1 MGINEETGQEEKETT
16 AQQSQGEAEKR
27 PEDAVRTEGTTEK
40 TSGEDTGKKGT
51 QPEETKKPEEKAQEK
66 TVQEAGG
73 PEKDEE
79 KKPEKG
85 SEEAA
90 GSEKDEEKKPEKG
103 SEEAAG
109 SEKDEEKKPEK
120 GSEEADGPEKDEEK
134 KSEKGSEEAAES
146 EKDEEKKQEKGPA
159 EAAGQE
165 NVQEEDQELAAE
177 AEDELDEEPSFLVT
191 ESEKLNKKALR
202 RAIKKDQTTSMLV
215 KLETDGQINKAMRT
229 IDKGFDHRLIAVINK
244 WSTSEHPEREMDMIR
259 VEGKKASE
267 YMKENG
273 YTFMDCVMFA
283 QSAIEKNKP
292 RVEIDV
298 ELSDEKGRFDRKMN
312 LSDPGFKNIPP
323 SHMPKLL
330 NSFLQIVTLGFFQ
343 NRQDRMNHKKE
354 LEMIRFAAIEK
365 EKMSRLEKSEK
376 KAAAIEAQRKRAQN
390 KEIATKALERQAE
403 EKQYQYD
410 KKHSQEKL
418 KEMDAYRKEA
428 ADKMDRLA
436 KKKAEL
442 TEKAMDCQARMKELS
457 GAKEEVKE
465 WLDKN
470 KGTGWEKDPDKKKA
484 LSEMME
490 KVNAYNSAR
499 EEYGRVGKDM
509 ARVQRTADKLMIAVG
524 VREGK
529 CPRLT
534 ELYRKQGEHSL
545 TEEERKELEELE
557 KPGVIKGIDSESVK
571 KAEESEKSLS
581 EPEKSV
587 ESEKDAAEKEAE
599 KEGDVKKE
607 AEAEKEETAEAKK
620 EAEAEKKETA
630 EAGAK
635 KEAEAEKKAE
645 TPAAEAKKESKEAEK
660 KAETPA
666 AEAKKESKEA
676 EKKAETPAA
685 EAKKESKEAEKKAE
699 TPAAGTKKDPVAA
712 GKKDSPAS
720 KEAEKKEAEKKEAE
734 KKAAEKKA
742 EKSRQPDKKSGK
754 KGPSRRR

>member
-1 MGINEETGQEEKETT
+1 M
-16 AQQSQGEAEKR
+16 
-27 PEDAVRTEGTTEK
+27 
-40 TSGEDTGKKGT
+40 
-51 QPEETKKPEEKAQEK
+51 
-66 TVQEAGG
+66 
-73 PEKDEE
+73 
-79 KKPEKG
+79 
-85 SEEAA
+85 
-90 GSEKDEEKKPEKG
+90 
-103 SEEAAG
+103 
-109 SEKDEEKKPEK
+109 
-120 GSEEADGPEKDEEK
+120 
-134 KSEKGSEEAAES
+134 
-146 EKDEEKKQEKGPA
+146 
-159 EAAGQE
+159 
-165 NVQEEDQELAAE
+165 
-177 AEDELDEEPSFLVT
+177 DEEPSFLVT

-442 TEKAMDCQARMKELS
+442 TQQAMDCQARMKELS

-529 CPRLT
+529 RPRLT

-607 AEAEKEETAEAKK
+607 AEAEKEETAEAEKKETAEAEAKK

-630 EAGAK
+630 E
-635 KEAEAEKKAE
+635 
-645 TPAAEAKKESKEAEK
+645 AEAKKESKEAEK
-660 KAETPA
+660 KAETP
-666 AEAKKESKEA
+666 EAGA
-676 EKKAETPAA
+676 
-685 EAKKESKEAEKKAE
+685 
-699 TPAAGTKKDPVAA
+699 KKDPVAA

>member
-27 PEDAVRTEGTTEK
+27 PEDAVQTEGTAEK

-66 TVQEAGG
+66 TVQEAAGS
-73 PEKDEE
+73 EKNEE

-90 GSEKDEEKKPEKG
+90 G
-103 SEEAAG
+103 
-109 SEKDEEKKPEK
+109 
-120 GSEEADGPEKDEEK
+120 
-134 KSEKGSEEAAES
+134 S

-165 NVQEEDQELAAE
+165 NVQEENQELAAE

-418 KEMDAYRKEA
+418 KEMDTYRKEA

-442 TEKAMDCQARMKELS
+442 TEKAKDCQARMKELS

-529 CPRLT
+529 RPRLT

-557 KPGVIKGIDSESVK
+557 KPGVIKGIDSDSVK

-607 AEAEKEETAEAKK
+607 AEAEKKETAEAEAKK

-630 EAGAK
+630 E
-635 KEAEAEKKAE
+635 
-645 TPAAEAKKESKEAEK
+645 
-660 KAETPA
+660 

-720 KEAEKKEAEKKEAE
+720 KEADKKEAEKKEAE

>member
-90 GSEKDEEKKPEKG
+90 
-103 SEEAAG
+103 
-109 SEKDEEKKPEK
+109 
-120 GSEEADGPEKDEEK
+120 
-134 KSEKGSEEAAES
+134 ES

-165 NVQEEDQELAAE
+165 NVQEENQELAAE

-442 TEKAMDCQARMKELS
+442 TQQAMDCQARMKELS

-529 CPRLT
+529 RPRLT

-607 AEAEKEETAEAKK
+607 AEAEKEETAEAEKKETAEAEAKK

-630 EAGAK
+630 E
-635 KEAEAEKKAE
+635 
-645 TPAAEAKKESKEAEK
+645 AEAKKESKEAEK
-660 KAETPA
+660 KAETPV
-666 AEAKKESKEA
+666 
-676 EKKAETPAA
+676 
-685 EAKKESKEAEKKAE
+685 
-699 TPAAGTKKDPVAA
+699 AGTKKDPVAA

>member
-40 TSGEDTGKKGT
+40 ISGEDTGKKGT

-90 GSEKDEEKKPEKG
+90 G
-103 SEEAAG
+103 
-109 SEKDEEKKPEK
+109 
-120 GSEEADGPEKDEEK
+120 
-134 KSEKGSEEAAES
+134 S

-418 KEMDAYRKEA
+418 KEMDTYRKEA

-442 TEKAMDCQARMKELS
+442 TEKAKDCQARMKELS

-529 CPRLT
+529 RPRLT

-557 KPGVIKGIDSESVK
+557 KPGVIKGIDSDSVK

-607 AEAEKEETAEAKK
+607 AEAEK
-620 EAEAEKKETA
+620 KETA
-630 EAGAK
+630 E
-635 KEAEAEKKAE
+635 
-645 TPAAEAKKESKEAEK
+645 
-660 KAETPA
+660 
-666 AEAKKESKEA
+666 
-676 EKKAETPAA
+676 A

>member
-40 TSGEDTGKKGT
+40 ISGEDTGKKGT

-90 GSEKDEEKKPEKG
+90 G
-103 SEEAAG
+103 
-109 SEKDEEKKPEK
+109 
-120 GSEEADGPEKDEEK
+120 
-134 KSEKGSEEAAES
+134 S

-418 KEMDAYRKEA
+418 KEMDTYRKEA

-442 TEKAMDCQARMKELS
+442 TEKAKDCQARMKELS

-490 KVNAYNSAR
+490 KVNAYNSCLL
-499 EEYGRVGKDM
+499 Y
-509 ARVQRTADKLMIAVG
+509 TSPS
-524 VREGK
+524 
-529 CPRLT
+529 PR
-534 ELYRKQGEHSL
+534 
-545 TEEERKELEELE
+545 
-557 KPGVIKGIDSESVK
+557 DS
-571 KAEESEKSLS
+571 
-581 EPEKSV
+581 
-587 ESEKDAAEKEAE
+587 
-599 KEGDVKKE
+599 
-607 AEAEKEETAEAKK
+607 
-620 EAEAEKKETA
+620 
-630 EAGAK
+630 
-635 KEAEAEKKAE
+635 
-645 TPAAEAKKESKEAEK
+645 
-660 KAETPA
+660 
-666 AEAKKESKEA
+666 
-676 EKKAETPAA
+676 
-685 EAKKESKEAEKKAE
+685 
-699 TPAAGTKKDPVAA
+699 
-712 GKKDSPAS
+712 
-720 KEAEKKEAEKKEAE
+720 
-734 KKAAEKKA
+734 
-742 EKSRQPDKKSGK
+742 
-754 KGPSRRR
+754 

>member
-27 PEDAVRTEGTTEK
+27 PEDAVQTEGTAEK

-51 QPEETKKPEEKAQEK
+51 QPEETKKHEEK
-66 TVQEAGG
+66 
-73 PEKDEE
+73 P
-79 KKPEKG
+79 PEKG

-109 SEKDEEKKPEK
+109 SEKDEEKK
-120 GSEEADGPEKDEEK
+120 
-134 KSEKGSEEAAES
+134 
-146 EKDEEKKQEKGPA
+146 QEKGPA

-165 NVQEEDQELAAE
+165 NVQEENQELAAE

-418 KEMDAYRKEA
+418 KEMDTYRKEA

-442 TEKAMDCQARMKELS
+442 TEKAKDCQARMKELS

-529 CPRLT
+529 RPRLT

-557 KPGVIKGIDSESVK
+557 KPGVIKGIDSDSVK

-607 AEAEKEETAEAKK
+607 AEAEKKETAEAEAKK

-630 EAGAK
+630 E
-635 KEAEAEKKAE
+635 
-645 TPAAEAKKESKEAEK
+645 
-660 KAETPA
+660 
-666 AEAKKESKEA
+666 
-676 EKKAETPAA
+676 A

-720 KEAEKKEAEKKEAE
+720 KEADKKEAEKKEAE

>member
-40 TSGEDTGKKGT
+40 ISGEDTGKKGT

-90 GSEKDEEKKPEKG
+90 G
-103 SEEAAG
+103 
-109 SEKDEEKKPEK
+109 
-120 GSEEADGPEKDEEK
+120 
-134 KSEKGSEEAAES
+134 S

-343 NRQDRMNHKKE
+343 NRQDRF
-354 LEMIRFAAIEK
+354 I
-365 EKMSRLEKSEK
+365 
-376 KAAAIEAQRKRAQN
+376 
-390 KEIATKALERQAE
+390 
-403 EKQYQYD
+403 
-410 KKHSQEKL
+410 
-418 KEMDAYRKEA
+418 
-428 ADKMDRLA
+428 
-436 KKKAEL
+436 
-442 TEKAMDCQARMKELS
+442 
-457 GAKEEVKE
+457 
-465 WLDKN
+465 LDN
-470 KGTGWEKDPDKKKA
+470 
-484 LSEMME
+484 
-490 KVNAYNSAR
+490 V
-499 EEYGRVGKDM
+499 
-509 ARVQRTADKLMIAVG
+509 
-524 VREGK
+524 
-529 CPRLT
+529 
-534 ELYRKQGEHSL
+534 SL
-545 TEEERKELEELE
+545 QM
-557 KPGVIKGIDSESVK
+557 VW
-571 KAEESEKSLS
+571 
-581 EPEKSV
+581 
-587 ESEKDAAEKEAE
+587 
-599 KEGDVKKE
+599 
-607 AEAEKEETAEAKK
+607 
-620 EAEAEKKETA
+620 
-630 EAGAK
+630 
-635 KEAEAEKKAE
+635 
-645 TPAAEAKKESKEAEK
+645 
-660 KAETPA
+660 
-666 AEAKKESKEA
+666 
-676 EKKAETPAA
+676 
-685 EAKKESKEAEKKAE
+685 
-699 TPAAGTKKDPVAA
+699 
-712 GKKDSPAS
+712 
-720 KEAEKKEAEKKEAE
+720 
-734 KKAAEKKA
+734 
-742 EKSRQPDKKSGK
+742 
-754 KGPSRRR
+754 

>member
-66 TVQEAGG
+66 TVQEADG

-79 KKPEKG
+79 KKP
-85 SEEAA
+85 
-90 GSEKDEEKKPEKG
+90 
-103 SEEAAG
+103 
-109 SEKDEEKKPEK
+109 
-120 GSEEADGPEKDEEK
+120 
-134 KSEKGSEEAAES
+134 EKGSEEAAES

-165 NVQEEDQELAAE
+165 NVQEENQELAAE

-442 TEKAMDCQARMKELS
+442 TQQAMDCQARMKELS

-529 CPRLT
+529 RPRLT

-607 AEAEKEETAEAKK
+607 AEAEKEETAEAEKKETAEAEAKK

-630 EAGAK
+630 E
-635 KEAEAEKKAE
+635 
-645 TPAAEAKKESKEAEK
+645 AEAKKESKEAEK

-699 TPAAGTKKDPVAA
+699 TPAAGAKKESKEAEKKAETPVAGTKKDPVAA

>member
-120 GSEEADGPEKDEEK
+120 GSEEAAESEKDEEKKPEKGSEEADGPEKDEEK
-134 KSEKGSEEAAES
+134 KQEKGSEEAAES

-165 NVQEEDQELAAE
+165 NVQEENQELAAE

-418 KEMDAYRKEA
+418 KEMDTYRKEA

-442 TEKAMDCQARMKELS
+442 TEKAKDCQARMKELS

-529 CPRLT
+529 RPRLT

-666 AEAKKESKEA
+666 AGA
-676 EKKAETPAA
+676 
-685 EAKKESKEAEKKAE
+685 
-699 TPAAGTKKDPVAA
+699 KKDPVAA

>member
-27 PEDAVRTEGTTEK
+27 PEDAVQTEGTAEK

-66 TVQEAGG
+66 TVQEAAGS
-73 PEKDEE
+73 EKNEE

-120 GSEEADGPEKDEEK
+120 G
-134 KSEKGSEEAAES
+134 
-146 EKDEEKKQEKGPA
+146 PA

-165 NVQEEDQELAAE
+165 NVQEENQELAAE

-418 KEMDAYRKEA
+418 KEMDTYRKEA

-442 TEKAMDCQARMKELS
+442 TEKAKDCQARMKELS

-529 CPRLT
+529 RPRLT

-557 KPGVIKGIDSESVK
+557 KPGVIKGIDSDSVK

-607 AEAEKEETAEAKK
+607 AEA
-620 EAEAEKKETA
+620 
-630 EAGAK
+630 
-635 KEAEAEKKAE
+635 
-645 TPAAEAKKESKEAEK
+645 
-660 KAETPA
+660 
-666 AEAKKESKEA
+666 
-676 EKKAETPAA
+676 
-685 EAKKESKEAEKKAE
+685 
-699 TPAAGTKKDPVAA
+699 PAAGTKKDPVAA

-720 KEAEKKEAEKKEAE
+720 KEADKKEAEKKEAE

>member
-66 TVQEAGG
+66 TVQEA
-73 PEKDEE
+73 
-79 KKPEKG
+79 
-85 SEEAA
+85 A
-90 GSEKDEEKKPEKG
+90 G
-103 SEEAAG
+103 A
-109 SEKDEEKKPEK
+109 EKDEEKKPEK

-134 KSEKGSEEAAES
+134 KPEKGSEEAAES

-165 NVQEEDQELAAE
+165 NVQEENQELAAE

-442 TEKAMDCQARMKELS
+442 TQQAMDCQARMKELS

-529 CPRLT
+529 RPRLT

-607 AEAEKEETAEAKK
+607 AEAEKEETAEAEKKETAEAEAKK

-630 EAGAK
+630 E
-635 KEAEAEKKAE
+635 
-645 TPAAEAKKESKEAEK
+645 AEAKKESKEAEK

-699 TPAAGTKKDPVAA
+699 TPAAGAKKESKEAEKKAETPVAGTKKDPVAA

>member
-40 TSGEDTGKKGT
+40 ISGEDTGKKGT

-90 GSEKDEEKKPEKG
+90 G
-103 SEEAAG
+103 
-109 SEKDEEKKPEK
+109 
-120 GSEEADGPEKDEEK
+120 
-134 KSEKGSEEAAES
+134 S

-418 KEMDAYRKEA
+418 KEMDTYRKEA

-442 TEKAMDCQARMKELS
+442 TEKAKDCQARMKELS

-529 CPRLT
+529 RPRLT

-557 KPGVIKGIDSESVK
+557 KPGVIKGIDSDSVK

-607 AEAEKEETAEAKK
+607 AEAEKKETAEAEAKK

-630 EAGAK
+630 E
-635 KEAEAEKKAE
+635 
-645 TPAAEAKKESKEAEK
+645 
-660 KAETPA
+660 
-666 AEAKKESKEA
+666 
-676 EKKAETPAA
+676 A

>member
-90 GSEKDEEKKPEKG
+90 
-103 SEEAAG
+103 
-109 SEKDEEKKPEK
+109 
-120 GSEEADGPEKDEEK
+120 
-134 KSEKGSEEAAES
+134 ES

-165 NVQEEDQELAAE
+165 NVQEENQELAAE

-442 TEKAMDCQARMKELS
+442 TQQAMDCQARMKELS

-529 CPRLT
+529 RPRLT

-607 AEAEKEETAEAKK
+607 AEAEKEETAEAEKKETAEAEAKK

-630 EAGAK
+630 E
-635 KEAEAEKKAE
+635 
-645 TPAAEAKKESKEAEK
+645 AEAKKESKEAEK

-676 EKKAETPAA
+676 EKKAETPV
-685 EAKKESKEAEKKAE
+685 
-699 TPAAGTKKDPVAA
+699 AGTKKDPVAA

>member
-27 PEDAVRTEGTTEK
+27 PEDAVQTEGTAEK

-66 TVQEAGG
+66 TVQEA
-73 PEKDEE
+73 
-79 KKPEKG
+79 
-85 SEEAA
+85 A

-109 SEKDEEKKPEK
+109 SEKDEEKK
-120 GSEEADGPEKDEEK
+120 
-134 KSEKGSEEAAES
+134 
-146 EKDEEKKQEKGPA
+146 QEKGPA

-165 NVQEEDQELAAE
+165 NVQEENQELAAE

-418 KEMDAYRKEA
+418 KEMDTYRKEA

-442 TEKAMDCQARMKELS
+442 TEKAKDCQARMKELS

-529 CPRLT
+529 RPRLT

-557 KPGVIKGIDSESVK
+557 KPGVIKGIDSDSVK

-607 AEAEKEETAEAKK
+607 AEAEK
-620 EAEAEKKETA
+620 KETA
-630 EAGAK
+630 E
-635 KEAEAEKKAE
+635 
-645 TPAAEAKKESKEAEK
+645 
-660 KAETPA
+660 
-666 AEAKKESKEA
+666 
-676 EKKAETPAA
+676 A

-699 TPAAGTKKDPVAA
+699 TPAAGAKKDPVAA

-720 KEAEKKEAEKKEAE
+720 KEADKKEAEKKEAE

>member
-85 SEEAA
+85 SEEA
-90 GSEKDEEKKPEKG
+90 
-103 SEEAAG
+103 
-109 SEKDEEKKPEK
+109 
-120 GSEEADGPEKDEEK
+120 DGPEKDEEK
-134 KSEKGSEEAAES
+134 KPEKGSEEAAES

-165 NVQEEDQELAAE
+165 NVQEENQELAAE

-442 TEKAMDCQARMKELS
+442 TQQAMDCQARMKELS

-529 CPRLT
+529 RPRLT

-607 AEAEKEETAEAKK
+607 AEAEKEETAEAEKKETAEAEAKK

-630 EAGAK
+630 E
-635 KEAEAEKKAE
+635 
-645 TPAAEAKKESKEAEK
+645 AEAKKESKEAEK
-660 KAETPA
+660 KAETPV
-666 AEAKKESKEA
+666 
-676 EKKAETPAA
+676 
-685 EAKKESKEAEKKAE
+685 
-699 TPAAGTKKDPVAA
+699 AGTKKDPVAA

>member
-103 SEEAAG
+103 SEEA
-109 SEKDEEKKPEK
+109 
-120 GSEEADGPEKDEEK
+120 DGPEKDEEK
-134 KSEKGSEEAAES
+134 KPEKGSEEAAES

-165 NVQEEDQELAAE
+165 NVQEENQELAAE

-442 TEKAMDCQARMKELS
+442 TQQAMDCQARMKELS

-529 CPRLT
+529 RPRLT

-607 AEAEKEETAEAKK
+607 AEAEKEETAEAEKKETAEAEAKK

-630 EAGAK
+630 E
-635 KEAEAEKKAE
+635 
-645 TPAAEAKKESKEAEK
+645 AEAKKESKEAEK

-676 EKKAETPAA
+676 EKKAETPV
-685 EAKKESKEAEKKAE
+685 
-699 TPAAGTKKDPVAA
+699 AGTKKDPVAA

>member
-27 PEDAVRTEGTTEK
+27 PEDAVQTEGTAEK

-66 TVQEAGG
+66 TVQEA
-73 PEKDEE
+73 
-79 KKPEKG
+79 
-85 SEEAA
+85 A

-103 SEEAAG
+103 S
-109 SEKDEEKKPEK
+109 
-120 GSEEADGPEKDEEK
+120 
-134 KSEKGSEEAAES
+134 
-146 EKDEEKKQEKGPA
+146 
-159 EAAGQE
+159 
-165 NVQEEDQELAAE
+165 
-177 AEDELDEEPSFLVT
+177 
-191 ESEKLNKKALR
+191 
-202 RAIKKDQTTSMLV
+202 
-215 KLETDGQINKAMRT
+215 

-418 KEMDAYRKEA
+418 KEMDTYRKEA

-442 TEKAMDCQARMKELS
+442 TEKAKDCQARMKELS

-529 CPRLT
+529 RPRLT

-557 KPGVIKGIDSESVK
+557 KPGVIKGIDSDSVK

-607 AEAEKEETAEAKK
+607 AEAEKKETAEAEAKK

-630 EAGAK
+630 E
-635 KEAEAEKKAE
+635 
-645 TPAAEAKKESKEAEK
+645 
-660 KAETPA
+660 
-666 AEAKKESKEA
+666 
-676 EKKAETPAA
+676 A

-699 TPAAGTKKDPVAA
+699 TPAAGAKKDPVAA

-720 KEAEKKEAEKKEAE
+720 KEADKKEAEKKEAE

>member
-27 PEDAVRTEGTTEK
+27 PEDAVQTEGTAEK

-66 TVQEAGG
+66 TVQEA
-73 PEKDEE
+73 
-79 KKPEKG
+79 
-85 SEEAA
+85 A
-90 GSEKDEEKKPEKG
+90 G
-103 SEEAAG
+103 
-109 SEKDEEKKPEK
+109 
-120 GSEEADGPEKDEEK
+120 
-134 KSEKGSEEAAES
+134 S

-165 NVQEEDQELAAE
+165 NVQEENQELAAE

-418 KEMDAYRKEA
+418 KEMDTYRKEA

-442 TEKAMDCQARMKELS
+442 TEKAKDCQARMKELS

-529 CPRLT
+529 RPRLT

-557 KPGVIKGIDSESVK
+557 KPGVIKGIDSDSVK

-607 AEAEKEETAEAKK
+607 AEAEKKETAEAEAKK

-630 EAGAK
+630 EA
-635 KEAEAEKKAE
+635 
-645 TPAAEAKKESKEAEK
+645 EAKKEPHAEAE
-660 KAETPA
+660 
-666 AEAKKESKEA
+666 
-676 EKKAETPAA
+676 KAETPAA

-720 KEAEKKEAEKKEAE
+720 KEADKKEAEKKEAE

>member
-27 PEDAVRTEGTTEK
+27 PEDAVQTEGTAEK

-66 TVQEAGG
+66 TVQEAAGS
-73 PEKDEE
+73 EKNEE

-90 GSEKDEEKKPEKG
+90 G
-103 SEEAAG
+103 
-109 SEKDEEKKPEK
+109 
-120 GSEEADGPEKDEEK
+120 
-134 KSEKGSEEAAES
+134 S

-165 NVQEEDQELAAE
+165 NVQEENQELAAE

-418 KEMDAYRKEA
+418 KEMDTYRKEA

-442 TEKAMDCQARMKELS
+442 TEKAKDCQARMKELS

-529 CPRLT
+529 RPRLT

-557 KPGVIKGIDSESVK
+557 KPGVIKGIDSDSVK

-607 AEAEKEETAEAKK
+607 AEAEKKETAEAEAKK

-630 EAGAK
+630 E
-635 KEAEAEKKAE
+635 
-645 TPAAEAKKESKEAEK
+645 
-660 KAETPA
+660 
-666 AEAKKESKEA
+666 
-676 EKKAETPAA
+676 A

-720 KEAEKKEAEKKEAE
+720 KEADKKEAEKKEAE

>member
-66 TVQEAGG
+66 TVQEADG

-79 KKPEKG
+79 KKP
-85 SEEAA
+85 
-90 GSEKDEEKKPEKG
+90 
-103 SEEAAG
+103 
-109 SEKDEEKKPEK
+109 
-120 GSEEADGPEKDEEK
+120 
-134 KSEKGSEEAAES
+134 EKGSEEAAES

-165 NVQEEDQELAAE
+165 NVQEENQELAAE

-442 TEKAMDCQARMKELS
+442 TQQAMDCQARMKELS

-529 CPRLT
+529 RPRLT

-607 AEAEKEETAEAKK
+607 AEAEKEETAEAEKKETAEAEAKK

-630 EAGAK
+630 E
-635 KEAEAEKKAE
+635 
-645 TPAAEAKKESKEAEK
+645 AEAKKESKEAEK

-666 AEAKKESKEA
+666 AGAKKESKEA
-676 EKKAETPAA
+676 EKKAETPV
-685 EAKKESKEAEKKAE
+685 
-699 TPAAGTKKDPVAA
+699 AGTKKDPVAA

>member
-27 PEDAVRTEGTTEK
+27 PEDAVQTEGTAEK

-66 TVQEAGG
+66 TVQEAAGS
-73 PEKDEE
+73 EKNEE

-120 GSEEADGPEKDEEK
+120 GSEEAAG
-134 KSEKGSEEAAES
+134 S

-165 NVQEEDQELAAE
+165 NVQEENQELAAE

-343 NRQDRMNHKKE
+343 NR
-354 LEMIRFAAIEK
+354 
-365 EKMSRLEKSEK
+365 
-376 KAAAIEAQRKRAQN
+376 
-390 KEIATKALERQAE
+390 
-403 EKQYQYD
+403 
-410 KKHSQEKL
+410 
-418 KEMDAYRKEA
+418 
-428 ADKMDRLA
+428 
-436 KKKAEL
+436 
-442 TEKAMDCQARMKELS
+442 
-457 GAKEEVKE
+457 
-465 WLDKN
+465 
-470 KGTGWEKDPDKKKA
+470 
-484 LSEMME
+484 
-490 KVNAYNSAR
+490 
-499 EEYGRVGKDM
+499 
-509 ARVQRTADKLMIAVG
+509 
-524 VREGK
+524 
-529 CPRLT
+529 
-534 ELYRKQGEHSL
+534 
-545 TEEERKELEELE
+545 
-557 KPGVIKGIDSESVK
+557 
-571 KAEESEKSLS
+571 
-581 EPEKSV
+581 
-587 ESEKDAAEKEAE
+587 
-599 KEGDVKKE
+599 
-607 AEAEKEETAEAKK
+607 
-620 EAEAEKKETA
+620 
-630 EAGAK
+630 
-635 KEAEAEKKAE
+635 
-645 TPAAEAKKESKEAEK
+645 
-660 KAETPA
+660 
-666 AEAKKESKEA
+666 
-676 EKKAETPAA
+676 
-685 EAKKESKEAEKKAE
+685 
-699 TPAAGTKKDPVAA
+699 
-712 GKKDSPAS
+712 
-720 KEAEKKEAEKKEAE
+720 
-734 KKAAEKKA
+734 
-742 EKSRQPDKKSGK
+742 
-754 KGPSRRR
+754 

>member
-27 PEDAVRTEGTTEK
+27 PEDAVQTEGTAEK

-66 TVQEAGG
+66 TVQEAAGS
-73 PEKDEE
+73 EKNEE

-109 SEKDEEKKPEK
+109 
-120 GSEEADGPEKDEEK
+120 
-134 KSEKGSEEAAES
+134 
-146 EKDEEKKQEKGPA
+146 
-159 EAAGQE
+159 QE
-165 NVQEEDQELAAE
+165 NVQEENQELAAE

-418 KEMDAYRKEA
+418 KEMDTYRKEA

-442 TEKAMDCQARMKELS
+442 TEKAKDCQARMKELS

-529 CPRLT
+529 RPRLT

-557 KPGVIKGIDSESVK
+557 KPGVIKGIDSDSVK

-607 AEAEKEETAEAKK
+607 AEAEK
-620 EAEAEKKETA
+620 KETA
-630 EAGAK
+630 EA
-635 KEAEAEKKAE
+635 
-645 TPAAEAKKESKEAEK
+645 EAK
-660 KAETPA
+660 
-666 AEAKKESKEA
+666 
-676 EKKAETPAA
+676 
-685 EAKKESKEAEKKAE
+685 KKAE

-720 KEAEKKEAEKKEAE
+720 KEADKKEAEKKEAE

>member
-27 PEDAVRTEGTTEK
+27 PEDAVQTEGTAEK

-66 TVQEAGG
+66 TVQEAAGS
-73 PEKDEE
+73 EKNEE

-90 GSEKDEEKKPEKG
+90 G
-103 SEEAAG
+103 
-109 SEKDEEKKPEK
+109 
-120 GSEEADGPEKDEEK
+120 
-134 KSEKGSEEAAES
+134 S

-165 NVQEEDQELAAE
+165 NVQEENQELAAE

-418 KEMDAYRKEA
+418 KEMDTYRKEA

-442 TEKAMDCQARMKELS
+442 TEKAKDCQARMKELS

-529 CPRLT
+529 RPRLT

-557 KPGVIKGIDSESVK
+557 KPGVIKGIDSDSVK

-607 AEAEKEETAEAKK
+607 AEA
-620 EAEAEKKETA
+620 
-630 EAGAK
+630 
-635 KEAEAEKKAE
+635 
-645 TPAAEAKKESKEAEK
+645 
-660 KAETPA
+660 
-666 AEAKKESKEA
+666 
-676 EKKAETPAA
+676 
-685 EAKKESKEAEKKAE
+685 KAE

-720 KEAEKKEAEKKEAE
+720 KEADKKEAEKKEAE

>member
-90 GSEKDEEKKPEKG
+90 
-103 SEEAAG
+103 
-109 SEKDEEKKPEK
+109 
-120 GSEEADGPEKDEEK
+120 
-134 KSEKGSEEAAES
+134 ES

-165 NVQEEDQELAAE
+165 NVQEENQELAAE

-442 TEKAMDCQARMKELS
+442 TQQAMDCQARMKELS

-529 CPRLT
+529 RPRLT

-607 AEAEKEETAEAKK
+607 AEAEKEETAEAEKKETAEAEAKK

-630 EAGAK
+630 E
-635 KEAEAEKKAE
+635 
-645 TPAAEAKKESKEAEK
+645 AEAKKESKEAEK

-666 AEAKKESKEA
+666 AGAKKESKEA
-676 EKKAETPAA
+676 EKKAETPV
-685 EAKKESKEAEKKAE
+685 
-699 TPAAGTKKDPVAA
+699 AGTKKDPVAA

>member
-27 PEDAVRTEGTTEK
+27 PEDAVQTEGTAEK

-66 TVQEAGG
+66 TVQEAAGS
-73 PEKDEE
+73 EKNEE

-90 GSEKDEEKKPEKG
+90 G
-103 SEEAAG
+103 
-109 SEKDEEKKPEK
+109 
-120 GSEEADGPEKDEEK
+120 
-134 KSEKGSEEAAES
+134 S

-165 NVQEEDQELAAE
+165 NVQEENQELAAE

-418 KEMDAYRKEA
+418 KEMDTYRKEA

-442 TEKAMDCQARMKELS
+442 TEKAKDCQARMKELS

-529 CPRLT
+529 RPRLT

-557 KPGVIKGIDSESVK
+557 KPGVIKGIDSDSVK

-607 AEAEKEETAEAKK
+607 AEAEKKETAEAEAKK

-630 EAGAK
+630 E
-635 KEAEAEKKAE
+635 
-645 TPAAEAKKESKEAEK
+645 
-660 KAETPA
+660 

-699 TPAAGTKKDPVAA
+699 TPAAGAKKDPVAA

-720 KEAEKKEAEKKEAE
+720 KEADKKEAEKKEAE

>member
-103 SEEAAG
+103 SEEA
-109 SEKDEEKKPEK
+109 
-120 GSEEADGPEKDEEK
+120 DGPEKDEEK
-134 KSEKGSEEAAES
+134 KPEKGSEEAAES

-165 NVQEEDQELAAE
+165 NVQEENQELAAE

-442 TEKAMDCQARMKELS
+442 TQQAMDCQARMKELS

-529 CPRLT
+529 RPRLT

-607 AEAEKEETAEAKK
+607 AEAEKEETAEAEKKETAEAEAKK

-630 EAGAK
+630 E
-635 KEAEAEKKAE
+635 
-645 TPAAEAKKESKEAEK
+645 AEAKKESKEAEK

-699 TPAAGTKKDPVAA
+699 TPAAGAKKESKEAEKKAETPVAGTKKDPVAA

>member
-1 MGINEETGQEEKETT
+1 
-16 AQQSQGEAEKR
+16 
-27 PEDAVRTEGTTEK
+27 
-40 TSGEDTGKKGT
+40 
-51 QPEETKKPEEKAQEK
+51 
-66 TVQEAGG
+66 
-73 PEKDEE
+73 
-79 KKPEKG
+79 
-85 SEEAA
+85 
-90 GSEKDEEKKPEKG
+90 
-103 SEEAAG
+103 
-109 SEKDEEKKPEK
+109 
-120 GSEEADGPEKDEEK
+120 
-134 KSEKGSEEAAES
+134 
-146 EKDEEKKQEKGPA
+146 
-159 EAAGQE
+159 
-165 NVQEEDQELAAE
+165 
-177 AEDELDEEPSFLVT
+177 
-191 ESEKLNKKALR
+191 
-202 RAIKKDQTTSMLV
+202 MLV

-330 NSFLQIVTLGFFQ
+330 NSLQIVTLGFFQ

-418 KEMDAYRKEA
+418 KEMDTYRKEA

-442 TEKAMDCQARMKELS
+442 TEKAKDCQARMKELS

-524 VREGK
+524 VR
-529 CPRLT
+529 
-534 ELYRKQGEHSL
+534 
-545 TEEERKELEELE
+545 
-557 KPGVIKGIDSESVK
+557 
-571 KAEESEKSLS
+571 
-581 EPEKSV
+581 
-587 ESEKDAAEKEAE
+587 
-599 KEGDVKKE
+599 
-607 AEAEKEETAEAKK
+607 
-620 EAEAEKKETA
+620 
-630 EAGAK
+630 
-635 KEAEAEKKAE
+635 
-645 TPAAEAKKESKEAEK
+645 KESAR
-660 KAETPA
+660 
-666 AEAKKESKEA
+666 
-676 EKKAETPAA
+676 
-685 EAKKESKEAEKKAE
+685 
-699 TPAAGTKKDPVAA
+699 V
-712 GKKDSPAS
+712 
-720 KEAEKKEAEKKEAE
+720 
-734 KKAAEKKA
+734 
-742 EKSRQPDKKSGK
+742 
-754 KGPSRRR
+754 

>member
-27 PEDAVRTEGTTEK
+27 PEDAVQTEGTAEK

-66 TVQEAGG
+66 TVQEAAGS
-73 PEKDEE
+73 EKNEE

-90 GSEKDEEKKPEKG
+90 GSEKDEENKP
-103 SEEAAG
+103 
-109 SEKDEEKKPEK
+109 
-120 GSEEADGPEKDEEK
+120 
-134 KSEKGSEEAAES
+134 
-146 EKDEEKKQEKGPA
+146 EKGPA

-165 NVQEEDQELAAE
+165 NVQEENQELAAE

-418 KEMDAYRKEA
+418 KEMDTYRKEA

-442 TEKAMDCQARMKELS
+442 TEKAKDCQARMKELS

-529 CPRLT
+529 RPRLT

-557 KPGVIKGIDSESVK
+557 KPGVIKGIDSDSVK

-607 AEAEKEETAEAKK
+607 AEA
-620 EAEAEKKETA
+620 
-630 EAGAK
+630 
-635 KEAEAEKKAE
+635 
-645 TPAAEAKKESKEAEK
+645 
-660 KAETPA
+660 
-666 AEAKKESKEA
+666 
-676 EKKAETPAA
+676 
-685 EAKKESKEAEKKAE
+685 
-699 TPAAGTKKDPVAA
+699 PAAGTKKDPVAA

-720 KEAEKKEAEKKEAE
+720 KEADKKEAEKKEAE

>member
-90 GSEKDEEKKPEKG
+90 
-103 SEEAAG
+103 
-109 SEKDEEKKPEK
+109 
-120 GSEEADGPEKDEEK
+120 
-134 KSEKGSEEAAES
+134 ES

-165 NVQEEDQELAAE
+165 NVQEENQELAAE

-442 TEKAMDCQARMKELS
+442 TQQAMDCQARMKELS

-529 CPRLT
+529 RPRLT

-607 AEAEKEETAEAKK
+607 AEAEKEETAEAEKKETAEAEAKK

-630 EAGAK
+630 E
-635 KEAEAEKKAE
+635 
-645 TPAAEAKKESKEAEK
+645 AEAKKESKEAEK

-685 EAKKESKEAEKKAE
+685 GAKKESKEAEKKAE
-699 TPAAGTKKDPVAA
+699 TPVAGTKKDPVAA